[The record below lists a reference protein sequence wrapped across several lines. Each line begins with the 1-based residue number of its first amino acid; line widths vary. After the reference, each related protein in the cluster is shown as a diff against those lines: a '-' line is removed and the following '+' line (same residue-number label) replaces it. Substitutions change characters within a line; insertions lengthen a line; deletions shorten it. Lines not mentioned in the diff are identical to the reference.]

1 MEQKHVLCLSAEL
14 LRPLVTPFQLQG
26 NPMFHPEQGVG
37 AVVRWVK
44 DHCSFRGL
52 GIVCRFKREAG
63 NVRDDDFEGSRE
75 ELCEKLLEN
84 PAFKAGLSL
93 EMVRALFQEVDG
105 DGDGE
110 AGKHSTVSL
119 HEAVSVS

>member
-1 MEQKHVLCLSAEL
+1 
-14 LRPLVTPFQLQG
+14 
-26 NPMFHPEQGVG
+26 MFHPEQAAG
-37 AVVRWVK
+37 AVVKWVK
-44 DHCSFRGL
+44 DHCSIRVFR
-52 GIVCRFKREAG
+52 IVCRFKRDAG
-63 NVRDDDFEGSRE
+63 NVTDDDFGESRD

-105 DGDGE
+105 DGE

-119 HEAVSVS
+119 HKAVSVS